1 MGILV
6 LGCWGNLTVS
16 WFDYSVSL
24 DIIGVWRSTVPWF
37 DYSVYLDII
46 GVWRSLVAYLLW
58 EQGVSGSNPDTPIFS
73 WRIFLF
79 LGGGETLSVL
89 EVLGENFEIMENL
102 GEFLKSFYIRKPLS
116 PVSSHICAGVD
127 LYILS

>member
-1 MGILV
+1 MAQFGSV
-6 LGCWGNLTVS
+6 PALGAGGRRFES
-16 WFDYSVSL
+16 SHPDF
-24 DIIGVWRSTVPWF
+24 F
-37 DYSVYLDII
+37 
-46 GVWRSLVAYLLW
+46 
-58 EQGVSGSNPDTPIFS
+58 SGK
-73 WRIFLF
+73 FLRM
-79 LGGGETLSVL
+79 EIWKTLFVL